1 MKKKSIVLFSGGTG
15 GHVIPATNFGN
26 YLIDNGYDCKLFI
39 DKRGIKYS
47 SKFKGKIIIIN
58 SSHFSGNL
66 IFRFN
71 ALISLTVG
79 LIQSIFHLL
88 FLRPSY
94 CVAFGSYAASM
105 PLLAATFLKLFCKI
119 KIYLHEQNSIMGKV
133 NLFFLPLSE
142 KIFVNFSEVININK
156 KYESKICK
164 VGLPNDIKFKKEK
177 RKTKTENG
185 NIIRIFIYGGSQG
198 SVNLNNGFV
207 KILKKIDQEHYKNF
221 NIVFQSSFKNI
232 DQLKSSLD
240 NLKIN
245 YEIKDF
251 FTNINSILEKSDIV
265 ISRAG
270 AGTINDII
278 NSQIPSI
285 LVPLPH
291 SIHNHQ
297 FLNANYLFDKK
308 AAILIE
314 ENEWNLDKAYKVFK
328 DLCENINLRESLIKN
343 LQSIKILNAN
353 KLMFD
358 IIFK

>member
-1 MKKKSIVLFSGGTG
+1 MKKKSIVLFTGGTG

-26 YLIDNGYDCKLFI
+26 YLIDNGYDCILFI
-39 DKRGIKYS
+39 DKRGIKYA

-66 IFRFN
+66 LFKFN
-71 ALISLTVG
+71 AVISLIIG
-79 LIQSIFHLL
+79 LFQSILHLF

-94 CVAFGSYAASM
+94 CLAFGSYAASM
-105 PLLAATFLKLFCKI
+105 PLLATTFLKLFFKI

-133 NLFFLPLSE
+133 NLFFSPLSE
-142 KIFVNFSEVININK
+142 KIFINFFEIAKINK
-156 KYESKICK
+156 KYENKICM
-164 VGLPNDIKFKKEK
+164 VGLPYDKQFKNEK
-177 RKTKTENG
+177 RKTKIENKD
-185 NIIRIFIYGGSQG
+185 IIRIFIYGGSQG

-207 KILKKIDQEHYKNF
+207 NILKKIDQQYYKNF
-221 NIVFQSSFKNI
+221 NIIFQSSSKYT

-240 NLKIN
+240 GLKIN
-245 YEIKDF
+245 YEIRDF
-251 FTNINSILEKSDIV
+251 FININSILDKSDIV
-265 ISRAG
+265 ISRSG
-270 AGTINDII
+270 AGTVNDII

-291 SIHNHQ
+291 SINNHQ
-297 FLNANYLFDKK
+297 FFNANYLFEKK

-314 ENEWNLDKAYKVFK
+314 ENEWNLDKAYKIFK